1 MIIMDMSE
9 GAGRTENSERVP
21 TGISGLDEMLGGG
34 LLSNSVAVVKG
45 APGTGK
51 SCIGMEYISKGIR
64 DYGEP
69 GLIITF
75 EEFPRQLYR
84 DALSIG
90 FDLRDFERQDL
101 LRTIF
106 TTPAV
111 FLREIQQPGG
121 IFDRTIEEISV
132 KRVFV
137 DSMTQLERITQD
149 PVELREIM
157 YTFLN
162 GLLRYNITAVVT
174 QEDAYITGNMSVAEA
189 GLSYI
194 VDTIIQLRYVEIS
207 SSVDRAI
214 FVLKHRASDH
224 DKRIRRMSITSSG
237 VKVEAAFEGR
247 EGILTGNPYVSRRV
261 RRAEEFFK

>member
-1 MIIMDMSE
+1 MRDHAKVN
-9 GAGRTENSERVP
+9 GDSERIP
-21 TGISGLDEMLGGG
+21 TGIYGLDEMLGGG
-34 LLSNSVAVVKG
+34 LLFNSVAVVKG

-51 SCIGMEYISKGIR
+51 SCIGIEFISRGIR

-84 DALSIG
+84 DAISIG
-90 FDLRDFERQDL
+90 FDLREYERGGM
-101 LRTIF
+101 LRTVFI
-106 TTPAV
+106 TPSV

-132 KRVFV
+132 RRVFV
-137 DSMTQLERITQD
+137 DSMTQLEHITQD

-162 GLLRYNITAVVT
+162 GLLRYNLTAVVT
-174 QEDAYITGNMSVAEA
+174 QEDAYITGNMTVAEA

-237 VKVEAAFEGR
+237 VKVESAFEGR

-261 RRAEEFFK
+261 KRAEEFFK

>member
-1 MIIMDMSE
+1 MVNKSASE
-9 GAGRTENSERVP
+9 GDKTRVP
-21 TGISGLDEMLGGG
+21 TGIKGLDEMLGGG
-34 LLSNSVAVVKG
+34 LLCNSIAVIKG

-51 SCIGMEYISKGIR
+51 SCIGMEYIARGITA
-64 DYGEP
+64 YNEP

-84 DALSIG
+84 DALAIG
-90 FDLRDFERQDL
+90 FDLREYEKENE

-121 IFDRTIEEISV
+121 IFDRTIEEISA

-149 PVELREIM
+149 PVQLREIM

-162 GLLRYNITAVVT
+162 GLLRYDITAMVT
-174 QEDAYITGNMSVAEA
+174 QEDAFITGNMSVAEA

-207 SSVDRAI
+207 STIQRALFI
-214 FVLKHRASDH
+214 LKHRASDH
-224 DKRIRRMSITSSG
+224 DKSIKRMLITASG
-237 VKVEAAFEGR
+237 IDVQTAFEGR
-247 EGILTGNPYVSRRV
+247 EGILSGNPYLTKRLKK
-261 RRAEEFFK
+261 AEEFFK

>member
-1 MIIMDMSE
+1 MGGQGSVETDN
-9 GAGRTENSERVP
+9 RRVP
-21 TGISGLDEMLGGG
+21 TGITGLDEMLGGG
-34 LLSNSVAVVKG
+34 LLFNSVAVVKG

-51 SCIGMEYISKGIR
+51 SCIGMEFISRGAR
-64 DYGEP
+64 EFQEP

-90 FDLRDFERQDL
+90 FDLREL
-101 LRTIF
+101 EKAGKLRTIF
-106 TTPAV
+106 TTPGV

-121 IFDRTIEEISV
+121 IFDRTIEEISAQ
-132 KRVFV
+132 RVFV

-149 PVELREIM
+149 PVQLREIM

-162 GLLRYNITAVVT
+162 GLLRYEITAVVT
-174 QEDAYITGNMSVAEA
+174 QEDAFITGNMSVAEA

-207 SSVDRAI
+207 SSIDRAL

-224 DKRIRRMSITSSG
+224 DKRIRRMSITPQG
-237 VKVEAAFEGR
+237 VKVEASFEGR
-247 EGILTGNPYVSRRV
+247 EGILSGNPHVTRRLKK
-261 RRAEEFFK
+261 AEEFFR

>member
-1 MIIMDMSE
+1 MALGGMD
-9 GAGRTENSERVP
+9 NSERVP
-21 TGISGLDEMLGGG
+21 TGISGLDDMLGGG
-34 LLSNSVAVVKG
+34 LLFNSIAVIKG

-51 SCIGMEYISKGIR
+51 SCLGMEFISRGITQFS
-64 DYGEP
+64 EP

-90 FDLRDFERQDL
+90 FDLRSFEKEGL

-121 IFDRTIEEISV
+121 IFDRTIEEVSAR
-132 KRVFV
+132 RVFV

-162 GLLRYNITAVVT
+162 GLLRYDLTAVVT
-174 QEDAYITGNMSVAEA
+174 QEDAFITGNMSVAEA

-194 VDTIIQLRYVEIS
+194 VDTIIQLRYVEINS
-207 SSVDRAI
+207 NIERAL

-224 DKRIRRMSITSSG
+224 DKKIRRMLITDEG
-237 VKVEAAFEGR
+237 IKVESPFEGR
-247 EGILTGNPYVSRRV
+247 EGILSGNPYVTRRV
-261 RRAEEFFK
+261 KRAEEFFR

>member
-1 MIIMDMSE
+1 MVDEQGSGKE
-9 GAGRTENSERVP
+9 AQRVP
-21 TGISGLDEMLGGG
+21 TGIAGLDEMLGGG
-34 LLSNSVAVVKG
+34 LLFNSVAVIKG

-51 SCIGMEYISKGIR
+51 SCLGMEFISKGISE
-64 DYGEP
+64 YGEP

-84 DALSIG
+84 DAISLG
-90 FDLRDFERQDL
+90 FDLRDYEREDK

-121 IFDRTIEEISV
+121 IFDRTIEEISAR
-132 KRVFV
+132 RVFV

-149 PVELREIM
+149 AVELREIM

-162 GLLRYNITAVVT
+162 GLLRYDITAMVT

-194 VDTIIQLRYVEIS
+194 VDTIIQLRYVEINS
-207 SSVDRAI
+207 SIDRAL

-224 DKRIRRMSITSSG
+224 DKRIRRMLITPTG
-237 VKVEAAFEGR
+237 VKVESVFEGR
-247 EGILTGNPYVSRRV
+247 EGILSGNPYVTRRV
-261 RRAEEFFK
+261 RKAEEFFK

>member
-1 MIIMDMSE
+1 M
-9 GAGRTENSERVP
+9 GVAGDEAGKSNSHRVP

-34 LLSNSVAVVKG
+34 LLFNSVAVIKG

-51 SCIGMEYISKGIR
+51 SCVGMEYIARGILEY
-64 DYGEP
+64 DEP

-84 DALSIG
+84 DAISIG
-90 FDLRDFERQDL
+90 FDLRAYEREDK

-121 IFDRTIEEISV
+121 IFDRTIEEISA

-137 DSMTQLERITQD
+137 DSMTQLERITQE
-149 PVELREIM
+149 PVQLRELI

-162 GLLRYNITAVVT
+162 GLLRYDITALVT
-174 QEDAYITGNMSVAEA
+174 QEDAFITGNMSVAEA

-207 SSVDRAI
+207 SSIERAL

-224 DKRIRRMSITSSG
+224 DKSIRRMLITPG
-237 VKVEAAFEGR
+237 GIEIKAVFEGR
-247 EGILTGNPYVSRRV
+247 EGILSGNPYVTRRLKK
-261 RRAEEFFK
+261 AEEFFK

>member
-1 MIIMDMSE
+1 MMGDRPGAE
-9 GAGRTENSERVP
+9 GNSQRVP

-34 LLSNSVAVVKG
+34 LLYNSVAVIKG

-51 SCIGMEYISKGIR
+51 SCMGMEFVSRGIIEH
-64 DYGEP
+64 GEP

-90 FDLRDFERQDL
+90 FDMRAYERENK

-149 PVELREIM
+149 PVQLREIM

-162 GLLRYNITAVVT
+162 GLLRYEITAVVT
-174 QEDAYITGNMSVAEA
+174 QEDAFITGNMSVAEA

-207 SSVDRAI
+207 SSIDRAL

-224 DKRIRRMSITSSG
+224 DKSIRRMLITSSG
-237 VKVEAAFEGR
+237 IEVKAAFEGR
-247 EGILTGNPYVSRRV
+247 EGILSGNPYVTRRLKK
-261 RRAEEFFK
+261 AEEFFK

>member
-1 MIIMDMSE
+1 MVDSA
-9 GAGRTENSERVP
+9 AGRTNGERVP
-21 TGISGLDEMLGGG
+21 TGIVGLDEMLGGG
-34 LLSNSVAVVKG
+34 LLYNSVAVIKG

-51 SCIGMEYISKGIR
+51 SCLGMEFIAKGILN
-64 DYGEP
+64 YGEP

-75 EEFPRQLYR
+75 EEFPRQIYR
-84 DALSIG
+84 DAISIG
-90 FDLRDFERQDL
+90 FDLRAFEHGQQ

-121 IFDRTIEEISV
+121 IFDRTIEEISA

-149 PVELREIM
+149 PVQLREIM

-162 GLLRYNITAVVT
+162 GLLRYDITALVT
-174 QEDAYITGNMSVAEA
+174 QEDAFITGNMSVAEA

-207 SSVDRAI
+207 SSMDRAI
-214 FVLKHRASDH
+214 LVLKHRASNH
-224 DKRIRRMSITSSG
+224 DKSIRRMLITSAG
-237 VKVEAAFEGR
+237 IEVKTAFEGR
-247 EGILTGNPYVSRRV
+247 EGILSGNPYMTRRV
-261 RRAEEFFK
+261 KKAEEFLK

>member
-1 MIIMDMSE
+1 MAETPHTD
-9 GAGRTENSERVP
+9 ADARRVP
-21 TGISGLDEMLGGG
+21 TGITGLDEMLGGG
-34 LLSNSVAVVKG
+34 LLYNSVAVIKG

-51 SCIGMEYISKGIR
+51 SCLGMEFISNGIL

-90 FDLRDFERQDL
+90 YDLRTYERDNK

-106 TTPAV
+106 TTPGV

-121 IFDRTIEEISV
+121 IFDRTIDEISAR
-132 KRVFV
+132 RVFV

-149 PVELREIM
+149 PVQLREIM

-162 GLLRYNITAVVT
+162 GLLRYDITALVT
-174 QEDAYITGNMSVAEA
+174 QEDAFITGNMSVAEA

-207 SSVDRAI
+207 SSMDRAI
-214 FVLKHRASDH
+214 FVMKHRASDH
-224 DKRIRRMSITSSG
+224 DKSIRRMLITSKG
-237 VKVEAAFEGR
+237 IEVKAVFEGR
-247 EGILTGNPYVSRRV
+247 EGILSGNPHVTRRAKK
-261 RRAEEFFK
+261 AEEFLK

>member
-1 MIIMDMSE
+1 MG
-9 GAGRTENSERVP
+9 GAETGASDNHRVP
-21 TGISGLDEMLGGG
+21 TGIEGLDEMLGGG
-34 LLSNSVAVVKG
+34 LLFNSVAVVKG

-51 SCIGMEYISKGIR
+51 SCIGMEFISRGALVH
-64 DYGEP
+64 GEP

-90 FDLRDFERQDL
+90 FDLRALEQEGK

-106 TTPAV
+106 TTPGV

-121 IFDRTIEEISV
+121 IFDRTIEEISAR
-132 KRVFV
+132 RVFV

-149 PVELREIM
+149 PVQLREIM

-162 GLLRYNITAVVT
+162 GLLRYDITAVVT
-174 QEDAYITGNMSVAEA
+174 QEDAFITGNMSVAEA

-207 SSVDRAI
+207 SSIDRAL

-224 DKRIRRMSITSSG
+224 DKRIRRMSITPTG

-247 EGILTGNPYVSRRV
+247 EGILSGNPYVTRRLKK
-261 RRAEEFFK
+261 AEEFFK

>member
-1 MIIMDMSE
+1 MGITLGE
-9 GAGRTENSERVP
+9 TGNSQRVP
-21 TGISGLDEMLGGG
+21 TGVKGLDEMLGGG
-34 LLSNSVAVVKG
+34 LLYNSVAVIKG

-51 SCIGMEYISKGIR
+51 SCIGMEYISRGIIEH
-64 DYGEP
+64 DEP

-84 DALSIG
+84 DAVSIG
-90 FDLRDFERQDL
+90 FDLRAYERDNM

-106 TTPAV
+106 TTPGV

-121 IFDRTIEEISV
+121 IFDRTIEEISAR
-132 KRVFV
+132 RVFV

-162 GLLRYNITAVVT
+162 GLLRYEITALVT
-174 QEDAYITGNMSVAEA
+174 QEDAFITGNMSVAEA

-207 SSVDRAI
+207 SSIERALI
-214 FVLKHRASDH
+214 VLKHRASDH
-224 DKRIRRMSITSSG
+224 DKSIRRMAITNSG
-237 VKVEAAFEGR
+237 IVVKTAFEGR
-247 EGILTGNPYVSRRV
+247 EGILSGNPYVTRRLKK
-261 RRAEEFFK
+261 AEEFFK

>member
-1 MIIMDMSE
+1 MAETPHTD
-9 GAGRTENSERVP
+9 ADARRVP
-21 TGISGLDEMLGGG
+21 TGITGLDEMLGGG
-34 LLSNSVAVVKG
+34 LLYNSVAVIKG

-51 SCIGMEYISKGIR
+51 SCLGMEFISNGIL

-90 FDLRDFERQDL
+90 YDLRAYERDNK

-106 TTPAV
+106 TTPGV

-121 IFDRTIEEISV
+121 IFDRTIDEISAR
-132 KRVFV
+132 RVFV

-149 PVELREIM
+149 PVQLREIM

-162 GLLRYNITAVVT
+162 GLLRYDITALVT
-174 QEDAYITGNMSVAEA
+174 QEDAFITGNMSVAEA

-207 SSVDRAI
+207 SSMDRAI
-214 FVLKHRASDH
+214 FVMKHRASDH
-224 DKRIRRMSITSSG
+224 DKSIRRMLITSKG
-237 VKVEAAFEGR
+237 IEVKAVFEGR
-247 EGILTGNPYVSRRV
+247 EGILSGNPHVTRRAKK
-261 RRAEEFFK
+261 AEEFLK

>member
-1 MIIMDMSE
+1 MD
-9 GAGRTENSERVP
+9 GENRPESDSQRVP
-21 TGISGLDEMLGGG
+21 TGIAGLDEMLQGG
-34 LLSNSVAVVKG
+34 LLFNSVAVVKG

-51 SCIGMEYISKGIR
+51 SCIGMEFIARGIE

-69 GLIITF
+69 GMIVTF

-84 DALSIG
+84 DALSLG
-90 FDLRDFERQDL
+90 FDLREYERSGK

-106 TTPAV
+106 TTPSV
-111 FLREIQQPGG
+111 FLREIQHPGG
-121 IFDRTIEEISV
+121 VFDRTIEEISA
-132 KRVFV
+132 RRIFV

-149 PVELREIM
+149 PVELREII

-162 GLLRYNITAVVT
+162 GLLRYEITAVVT

-207 SSVDRAI
+207 SSMERAI
-214 FVLKHRASDH
+214 FVLKHRASNH
-224 DKRIRRMSITSSG
+224 DKKIRRMYITSQG
-237 VKVEAAFEGR
+237 VRVESAFEGR
-247 EGILTGNPYVSRRV
+247 EGILSGNPSASLRV
-261 RRAEEFFK
+261 RRAEEFFR

>member
-1 MIIMDMSE
+1 MD
-9 GAGRTENSERVP
+9 NSDRIP
-21 TGISGLDEMLGGG
+21 TGIEGLDEMLGGG
-34 LLSNSVAVVKG
+34 LLQNSVAVVKG

-51 SCIGMEYISKGIR
+51 SCIGMEFISRGVTEY
-64 DYGEP
+64 DEP
-69 GLIITF
+69 GLIVTF

-84 DALSIG
+84 DAVSIG
-90 FDLRDFERQDL
+90 FDLRAYERDDL

-106 TTPAV
+106 TTPSV

-121 IFDRTIEEISV
+121 IFDRTIDEISAR
-132 KRVFV
+132 RVFV

-149 PVELREIM
+149 AVELREIM

-162 GLLRYNITAVVT
+162 GLLRYDITALVT
-174 QEDAYITGNMSVAEA
+174 QEDAFITGNMSVAEA

-207 SSVDRAI
+207 SSMDRAL

-224 DKRIRRMSITSSG
+224 DKRIRRLLITDG
-237 VKVEAAFEGR
+237 GLKVEAAFEGR
-247 EGILTGNPYVSRRV
+247 EGLLSGNPHATRRIQK
-261 RRAEEFFK
+261 AEEFFK

>member
-1 MIIMDMSE
+1 M
-9 GAGRTENSERVP
+9 GNAAGSGNDSERVP
-21 TGISGLDEMLGGG
+21 TGIAGLDRMLGGG
-34 LLSNSVAVVKG
+34 LLFNSVAVVKG

-51 SCIGMEYISKGIR
+51 SCIGVEFISRGIMQ
-64 DYGEP
+64 YGEP

-84 DALSIG
+84 DAVSIG
-90 FDLRDFERQDL
+90 FDLRSFEHDNK

-121 IFDRTIEEISV
+121 IFDRTIEEISAR
-132 KRVFV
+132 RVFV

-149 PVELREIM
+149 PVQLREIM

-162 GLLRYNITAVVT
+162 GLLRYEITALVT
-174 QEDAYITGNMSVAEA
+174 QEDAFITGNMSVAEA

-207 SSVDRAI
+207 SSIDRAL

-224 DKRIRRMSITSSG
+224 DKSIRRMTITSSG
-237 VKVEAAFEGR
+237 IEVEAAFEGR
-247 EGILTGNPYVSRRV
+247 EGILSGNPYTTRRAKK
-261 RRAEEFFK
+261 AEEFFK

>member
-1 MIIMDMSE
+1 MEKSDKP
-9 GAGRTENSERVP
+9 GVDAQRAP
-21 TGISGLDEMLGGG
+21 TGISGLDEMLDGG
-34 LLSNSVAVVKG
+34 LLRNSVAVVKG

-51 SCIGMEYISKGIR
+51 SCIGMEFIARGID
-64 DYGEP
+64 DYSEP

-84 DALSIG
+84 DAVSIG
-90 FDLRDFERQDL
+90 FDLRAFERENK
-101 LRTIF
+101 LRTVF
-106 TTPAV
+106 TTPSV

-121 IFDRTIEEISV
+121 VFDRTIEEINA

-149 PVELREIM
+149 PVQLREIM

-162 GLLRYNITAVVT
+162 GLLRYDITALVT
-174 QEDAYITGNMSVAEA
+174 QEDAFITGNMSVAEA

-194 VDTIIQLRYVEIS
+194 VDTIVQLRYVEIS
-207 SSVDRAI
+207 SSMDRAL

-224 DKRIRRMSITSSG
+224 DKRIRRLVITSSG
-237 VKVEAAFEGR
+237 LEVKTTFEGR
-247 EGILTGNPYVSRRV
+247 EGILTGNPHITRRIQK
-261 RRAEEFFK
+261 AEEFFK

>member
-1 MIIMDMSE
+1 MD
-9 GAGRTENSERVP
+9 NQRVP
-21 TGISGLDEMLGGG
+21 TGITGLDEMLGGG
-34 LLSNSVAVVKG
+34 LLFNSVAVVKG

-51 SCIGMEYISKGIR
+51 SCVGMEFISRGASE
-64 DYGEP
+64 YGEN

-84 DALSIG
+84 DAVSIG
-90 FDLRDFERQDL
+90 FDLRALEQEGK

-121 IFDRTIEEISV
+121 IFDRTIEEVSAR
-132 KRVFV
+132 RVFV

-149 PVELREIM
+149 PVQLREIM

-162 GLLRYNITAVVT
+162 GLLRYEITAVVT
-174 QEDAYITGNMSVAEA
+174 QEDAFITGNMSVAEA

-207 SSVDRAI
+207 SSIDRAL

-224 DKRIRRMSITSSG
+224 DKRIRRMTITSQG

-247 EGILTGNPYVSRRV
+247 EGILSGNPYITRRLKK
-261 RRAEEFFK
+261 AEEFFK

>member
-1 MIIMDMSE
+1 MGDT
-9 GAGRTENSERVP
+9 AGSNNGNKRIP
-21 TGISGLDEMLGGG
+21 TGISGLDQMLGGG
-34 LLSNSVAVVKG
+34 LLFNSVAVIKG

-51 SCIGMEYISKGIR
+51 SCVGMEYISRGILE
-64 DYGEP
+64 YGEP

-84 DALSIG
+84 DAISIG
-90 FDLRDFERQDL
+90 FDLRSYEREDK

-121 IFDRTIEEISV
+121 IFDRTIEDISA

-149 PVELREIM
+149 PVQLREIM

-162 GLLRYNITAVVT
+162 GLLRYDITALVT
-174 QEDAYITGNMSVAEA
+174 QEDAFITGNMSVAEA

-207 SSVDRAI
+207 SSIDRAL
-214 FVLKHRASDH
+214 FVLKHRASNH
-224 DKRIRRMSITSSG
+224 DKSIRRMLITSSG
-237 VKVEAAFEGR
+237 IEINEAFEGR
-247 EGILTGNPYVSRRV
+247 EGILSGNPYITRRLKK
-261 RRAEEFFK
+261 AEEFFK

>member
-1 MIIMDMSE
+1 MD
-9 GAGRTENSERVP
+9 SERIP
-21 TGISGLDEMLGGG
+21 TGIAGLDRMLGGG
-34 LLSNSVAVVKG
+34 LLFNSVAVVKG

-51 SCIGMEYISKGIR
+51 SCIGVEFISRGIAQ
-64 DYGEP
+64 YGEP

-90 FDLRDFERQDL
+90 FDLRSFERDDK

-121 IFDRTIEEISV
+121 IFDRTIEEISAR
-132 KRVFV
+132 RVFV

-149 PVELREIM
+149 PVQLREIM

-162 GLLRYNITAVVT
+162 GLLRYEITALVT
-174 QEDAYITGNMSVAEA
+174 QEDAFITGNMSVAEA

-207 SSVDRAI
+207 SSIDRAL

-224 DKRIRRMSITSSG
+224 DKSIRRMTITSSG
-237 VKVEAAFEGR
+237 IEVEAAFEGR
-247 EGILTGNPYVSRRV
+247 EGILSGNPYTTRRTKK
-261 RRAEEFFK
+261 AEEFFK

>member
-1 MIIMDMSE
+1 MVVEDTP
-9 GAGRTENSERVP
+9 GKDAQRVP
-21 TGISGLDEMLGGG
+21 TGIAGLDEMLGGG
-34 LLSNSVAVVKG
+34 LLFNSVAVVKG

-51 SCIGMEYISKGIR
+51 SCLGMEFISRGISEY
-64 DYGEP
+64 DEP

-84 DALSIG
+84 DAISLG
-90 FDLRDFERQDL
+90 FDLREFERQGK

-121 IFDRTIEEISV
+121 IFDRTIEEISAR
-132 KRVFV
+132 RVFV

-149 PVELREIM
+149 AVELREIM

-162 GLLRYNITAVVT
+162 GLLRYDITAMVT

-207 SSVDRAI
+207 SSIDRAL

-224 DKRIRRMSITSSG
+224 DKRIRRMLITPTG
-237 VKVEAAFEGR
+237 VRVESAFEGR
-247 EGILTGNPYVSRRV
+247 EGILSGNPYVTRRV
-261 RRAEEFFK
+261 RKAEEFFK

>member
-1 MIIMDMSE
+1 M
-9 GAGRTENSERVP
+9 GATGRGTADNHRVP
-21 TGISGLDEMLGGG
+21 TGIAGLDEMLGGG
-34 LLSNSVAVVKG
+34 LLFNSVAVVKG

-51 SCIGMEYISKGIR
+51 SCIGMEFISRGAKE
-64 DYGEP
+64 YGEP

-90 FDLRDFERQDL
+90 FDLREL
-101 LRTIF
+101 EHEGMLRTIF

-121 IFDRTIEEISV
+121 IFDRTIEEVSAR
-132 KRVFV
+132 RVFV

-149 PVELREIM
+149 PVQLREIM

-162 GLLRYNITAVVT
+162 GLLRYEITAVVT
-174 QEDAYITGNMSVAEA
+174 QEDAFITGNMSVAEA

-207 SSVDRAI
+207 SSIDRAL

-224 DKRIRRMSITSSG
+224 DKRIRRMSITPEG

-247 EGILTGNPYVSRRV
+247 EGILSGNPYVTRRLKK
-261 RRAEEFFK
+261 AEEFFK

>member
-1 MIIMDMSE
+1 MADIS
-9 GAGRTENSERVP
+9 GRMGNSERIP
-21 TGISGLDEMLGGG
+21 TGIAGLDEMLEGG

-51 SCIGMEYISKGIR
+51 SCVGVEFISRGILQ
-64 DYGEP
+64 YGEP

-90 FDLRDFERQDL
+90 FDLRRYEREDK

-121 IFDRTIEEISV
+121 IFDRTIEEISAR
-132 KRVFV
+132 RVFV
-137 DSMTQLERITQD
+137 DSMTQLERITQE
-149 PVELREIM
+149 PVQLREIM

-162 GLLRYNITAVVT
+162 GLLRYDITALVT
-174 QEDAYITGNMSVAEA
+174 QEDAFITGNMSVAEA

-207 SSVDRAI
+207 SSIERAI

-224 DKRIRRMSITSSG
+224 DKSIRSMSITPTG
-237 VKVEAAFEGR
+237 IEVKTAFEGR
-247 EGILTGNPYVSRRV
+247 EGILSGNPYMTRRA
-261 RRAEEFFK
+261 RKAEEFFK

>member
-1 MIIMDMSE
+1 MAKSDN
-9 GAGRTENSERVP
+9 ADTNSNRIP
-21 TGISGLDEMLGGG
+21 TGIKGLDEMLGGG
-34 LLSNSVAVVKG
+34 LLQNSVAVIKG

-51 SCIGMEYISKGIR
+51 SCIGMEFISRGIME
-64 DYGEP
+64 YGEP

-84 DALSIG
+84 DAVSIG
-90 FDLRDFERQDL
+90 FDLRAFEKKSK

-106 TTPAV
+106 TTPSV

-121 IFDRTIEEISV
+121 IFDRTIEEVSA

-149 PVELREIM
+149 PVQLREIM

-162 GLLRYNITAVVT
+162 GLLRYDITALVT
-174 QEDAYITGNMSVAEA
+174 QEDAFITGDMSVTEA

-194 VDTIIQLRYVEIS
+194 VDTIVQLRYVEIS
-207 SSVDRAI
+207 SSMDRALV
-214 FVLKHRASDH
+214 VLKHRASDH
-224 DKRIRRMSITSSG
+224 DKRIRRLMITSSG
-237 VKVEAAFEGR
+237 LVVEAPFEGR
-247 EGILTGNPYVSRRV
+247 EGILSGHPHLTRRIQK
-261 RRAEEFFK
+261 AKEFFQ

>member
-1 MIIMDMSE
+1 MGAPGKGGMDN
-9 GAGRTENSERVP
+9 RRVP
-21 TGISGLDEMLGGG
+21 TGITGLDEMLGGG
-34 LLSNSVAVVKG
+34 LLFNSVAVVKG

-51 SCIGMEYISKGIR
+51 SCVGMEFIARGASE
-64 DYGEP
+64 YGEN

-84 DALSIG
+84 DAVSIG
-90 FDLRDFERQDL
+90 FDLRVLEQEGK

-121 IFDRTIEEISV
+121 IFDRTIEEVSAR
-132 KRVFV
+132 RVFV

-149 PVELREIM
+149 PVQLREIM

-162 GLLRYNITAVVT
+162 GLLRYEITAVVT
-174 QEDAYITGNMSVAEA
+174 QEDAFITGNMSVAEA

-207 SSVDRAI
+207 SSIDRAL

-224 DKRIRRMSITSSG
+224 DKRIRRMAITSQG

-247 EGILTGNPYVSRRV
+247 EGILSGNPYITRRLKK
-261 RRAEEFFK
+261 AEEFFK

>member
-1 MIIMDMSE
+1 MVESPVAKANAD
-9 GAGRTENSERVP
+9 RVP
-21 TGISGLDEMLGGG
+21 TGIDGLDEMLGGG
-34 LLSNSVAVVKG
+34 LLYNSVAVIKG

-51 SCIGMEYISKGIR
+51 SCLGMEFISKGIL
-64 DYGEP
+64 DYDES

-84 DALSIG
+84 DAISIG
-90 FDLRDFERQDL
+90 FDLRAYEHNQK

-106 TTPAV
+106 TTPGV

-121 IFDRTIEEISV
+121 IFDRTIEEISA

-149 PVELREIM
+149 PVQLRELM

-162 GLLRYNITAVVT
+162 GLLRYDITALVT
-174 QEDAYITGNMSVAEA
+174 QEDAFITGNMSVAEA

-207 SSVDRAI
+207 SSMDRAI
-214 FVLKHRASDH
+214 LVLKHRASNH
-224 DKRIRRMSITSSG
+224 DKSIRRMLITSSG
-237 VKVEAAFEGR
+237 IEVKAVFEGR
-247 EGILTGNPYVSRRV
+247 EGILSGNPYVTRRIKK
-261 RRAEEFFK
+261 AEEFLK

>member
-1 MIIMDMSE
+1 MVGEDIPGKD
-9 GAGRTENSERVP
+9 AQRVP
-21 TGISGLDEMLGGG
+21 TGIAGLDEMLGGG
-34 LLSNSVAVVKG
+34 LLFNSVAVVKG

-51 SCIGMEYISKGIR
+51 SCLGMEFISRGISEY
-64 DYGEP
+64 DEP

-84 DALSIG
+84 DAISLG
-90 FDLRDFERQDL
+90 FDLREFERQGK

-121 IFDRTIEEISV
+121 IFDRTIEEISAR
-132 KRVFV
+132 RVFV

-149 PVELREIM
+149 AVELREIM

-162 GLLRYNITAVVT
+162 GLLRYDITALVT

-207 SSVDRAI
+207 SSIDRAL

-224 DKRIRRMSITSSG
+224 DKRIRRMLITPTG
-237 VKVEAAFEGR
+237 VRVESAFEGR
-247 EGILTGNPYVSRRV
+247 EGILSGNPYVTRRV
-261 RRAEEFFK
+261 RKAEEFFK

>member
-1 MIIMDMSE
+1 MADYAADSSD
-9 GAGRTENSERVP
+9 AKKVP
-21 TGISGLDEMLGGG
+21 TGIADLDEMLGGG
-34 LLSNSVAVVKG
+34 LLYNSVAVVKG

-51 SCIGMEYISKGIR
+51 SCIGIEYVSRGIR
-64 DYGEP
+64 EYGEN

-90 FDLRDFERQDL
+90 FDLRSYEREDR

-121 IFDRTIEEISV
+121 IFDTTIEEISA

-149 PVELREIM
+149 PVQLREIM

-162 GLLRYNITAVVT
+162 GLLRYEITALVT

-207 SSVDRAI
+207 SSIDRAL

-224 DKRIRRMSITSSG
+224 DKSIRRMLITQAG
-237 VKVEAAFEGR
+237 IELKEAFEGR
-247 EGILTGNPYVSRRV
+247 EGILSGNPHIARRLKK
-261 RRAEEFFK
+261 AEEFFK

>member
-1 MIIMDMSE
+1 MVDSKPAE
-9 GAGRTENSERVP
+9 SNGRRVP
-21 TGISGLDEMLGGG
+21 TGIEGLDEMLGGG
-34 LLSNSVAVVKG
+34 LLYNSVAVIKG

-51 SCIGMEYISKGIR
+51 SCLGMEYISNGIQ
-64 DYGEP
+64 DYGEA

-75 EEFPRQLYR
+75 EEFPRQIYR

-90 FDLRDFERQDL
+90 YDLREYERENR

-106 TTPAV
+106 TTPSV

-121 IFDRTIEEISV
+121 IFDRTIEEISAR
-132 KRVFV
+132 RVFV

-149 PVELREIM
+149 PVQLREIM

-162 GLLRYNITAVVT
+162 GLLRYDITALVT
-174 QEDAYITGNMSVAEA
+174 QEDAFITGNMSVAEA

-207 SSVDRAI
+207 SSMERAI
-214 FVLKHRASDH
+214 FVMKHRASNH
-224 DKRIRRMSITSSG
+224 DKSIRRMSITSSG
-237 VKVEAAFEGR
+237 IEVKAAFEGR
-247 EGILTGNPYVSRRV
+247 EGILSGNPYVTRRAKK
-261 RRAEEFFK
+261 AEEFLK

>member
-1 MIIMDMSE
+1 MVDAPKIESD
-9 GAGRTENSERVP
+9 ARRVP

-34 LLSNSVAVVKG
+34 LLYNSVAVIKG

-51 SCIGMEYISKGIR
+51 SCLGMEYISNGIL
-64 DYGEP
+64 DYGEA

-90 FDLRDFERQDL
+90 YDLRAYERDNK

-121 IFDRTIEEISV
+121 IFDRTIEEISAR
-132 KRVFV
+132 RVFV

-149 PVELREIM
+149 SVQLREIM

-162 GLLRYNITAVVT
+162 GLLRYDITALVT

-207 SSVDRAI
+207 SSMERAI
-214 FVLKHRASDH
+214 FVLKHRASNH
-224 DKRIRRMSITSSG
+224 DKSIRRMLITNSG
-237 VKVEAAFEGR
+237 IEVKTAFEGR
-247 EGILTGNPYVSRRV
+247 EGILSGNSYLTRRAKK
-261 RRAEEFFK
+261 AEEFLK

>member
-1 MIIMDMSE
+1 MKRDKMAHIGE
-9 GAGRTENSERVP
+9 ENSERVP
-21 TGISGLDEMLGGG
+21 TGITGLDEMLGGG
-34 LLSNSVAVVKG
+34 LLFNSIAVIKG

-51 SCIGMEYISKGIR
+51 SCLGMEFISRGITEFS
-64 DYGEP
+64 EP

-90 FDLRDFERQDL
+90 FDLRGFEREDK

-121 IFDRTIEEISV
+121 IFDRTIEEVSAR
-132 KRVFV
+132 RVFV

-162 GLLRYNITAVVT
+162 GLLRYDLTAVVT
-174 QEDAYITGNMSVAEA
+174 QEDAFITGNMSVAEA

-194 VDTIIQLRYVEIS
+194 VDTIIQLRYVEINS
-207 SSVDRAI
+207 NIERAL

-224 DKRIRRMSITSSG
+224 DKRIRRMLITDEG
-237 VKVEAAFEGR
+237 IKVESPFEGR
-247 EGILTGNPYVSRRV
+247 EGILSGNPYMTRRV
-261 RRAEEFFK
+261 KKAEEFFR

>member
-1 MIIMDMSE
+1 MVVEDIPGKD
-9 GAGRTENSERVP
+9 AQRVP
-21 TGISGLDEMLGGG
+21 TGIAGLDEMLGGG
-34 LLSNSVAVVKG
+34 LLFNSVAVVKG

-51 SCIGMEYISKGIR
+51 SCLGMEFISRGISEY
-64 DYGEP
+64 DEP

-84 DALSIG
+84 DAISLG
-90 FDLRDFERQDL
+90 FDLREFERQGK

-121 IFDRTIEEISV
+121 IFDRTIEEISAR
-132 KRVFV
+132 RVFV

-149 PVELREIM
+149 AVELREIM

-162 GLLRYNITAVVT
+162 GLLRYDITAMVT

-207 SSVDRAI
+207 SSIDRAL

-224 DKRIRRMSITSSG
+224 DKRIRRMLITPTG
-237 VKVEAAFEGR
+237 VRVESAFEGR
-247 EGILTGNPYVSRRV
+247 EGILSGNPYVTRRV
-261 RRAEEFFK
+261 RKAEEFFK

>member
-1 MIIMDMSE
+1 MGE
-9 GAGRTENSERVP
+9 AAGAKSNSERVP
-21 TGISGLDEMLGGG
+21 TGIDGLDEMLRGG
-34 LLSNSVAVVKG
+34 LLYNSVAVVKG

-51 SCIGMEYISKGIR
+51 SCIGMEFISRGILE
-64 DYGEP
+64 DGEP

-84 DALSIG
+84 DAVSIG
-90 FDLRDFERQDL
+90 FDLRAYERDGK

-121 IFDRTIEEISV
+121 IFDRTIEEISAR
-132 KRVFV
+132 RVFV
-137 DSMTQLERITQD
+137 DSMTQLERITQE
-149 PVELREIM
+149 PVQLREII

-162 GLLRYNITAVVT
+162 GLLRYEITALVT
-174 QEDAYITGNMSVAEA
+174 QEDAFITGNMSVAEA

-194 VDTIIQLRYVEIS
+194 VDTIIQLRFVEIS
-207 SSVDRAI
+207 SSIDRAL

-224 DKRIRRMSITSSG
+224 DKSIRRMLITSSG
-237 VKVEAAFEGR
+237 IEVKAAFEGR
-247 EGILTGNPYVSRRV
+247 EGLLSGNPYAIRRV
-261 RRAEEFFK
+261 KKAEEFFR